1 MAAEVVVVTGSTG
14 GIGSAIVERLV
25 GDGLAVVGIDR
36 VLRGPASG
44 YRHVVCDLAA
54 LATDSSVRARL
65 DADFA
70 RAHAELGAGPTIGL
84 VNNAAEQVVKPALD
98 LGAEEFRRSFD
109 VNVLAPFVLSQLLH
123 ARLAAAGG
131 AIVNVSSVHARL
143 TKSGF
148 CAYSTSKAALS
159 GLSRALAVEW
169 GREVRIV
176 TLELAAVST
185 PMLEA
190 GFAGR
195 PQARARL
202 DEAHPS
208 GAIGT
213 PAQVADWVRQCLSAR
228 SAFANGAVLQ
238 LDGGV
243 SARLHDPD

>member
-1 MAAEVVVVTGSTG
+1 VVVTGSSG
-14 GIGSAIVERLV
+14 GIGSAIVECLV
-25 GDGLAVVGIDR
+25 ADGRSVIGIDR
-36 VLRGPASG
+36 VPCAPGPG
-44 YRHVVCDLAA
+44 YRHVVCDLAS
-54 LATDSSVRARL
+54 LATDSSVRQRL
-65 DADFA
+65 GSDLA
-70 RAHAELGAGPTIGL
+70 RARSDLAAGPVIGL
-84 VNNAAEQVVKPALD
+84 VNNAAEQVVKPALA
-98 LGAEEFRRSFD
+98 LEVAEFRRAMD
-109 VNVLAPFVLSQLLH
+109 VNVLAPLVLSQMLH
-123 ARLAAAGG
+123 AELAAAAGV
-131 AIVNVSSVHARL
+131 IVNVSSVHARL
-143 TKSGF
+143 TKAGF

-169 GREVRIV
+169 GRQVRIV

-195 PQARARL
+195 PEARARL

-208 GAIGT
+208 GSIGS

-243 SARLHDPD
+243 SARLHDPG